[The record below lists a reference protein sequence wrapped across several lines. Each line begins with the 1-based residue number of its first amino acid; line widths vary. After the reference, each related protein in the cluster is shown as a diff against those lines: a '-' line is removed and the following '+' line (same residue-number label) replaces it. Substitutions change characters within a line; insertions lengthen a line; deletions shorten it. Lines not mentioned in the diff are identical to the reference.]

1 MNLSY
6 FDTLIDQRLLSV
18 STIFLARVIS
28 HNGTS
33 FCTVQPLSFIK
44 AVGGSPKKQAVLPN
58 VPISQAVLRTL
69 YENETLQGKVAIVAA
84 CERDISQTRK
94 NTFALPSIRH
104 HSKSD
109 SVVIGYL

>member
-6 FDTLIDQRLLSV
+6 FDTLVNQKLLSV
-18 STIFLARVIS
+18 STVFLARVIS
-28 HNGTS
+28 HDGS
-33 FCTVQPLSFIK
+33 AFCNIQPLSFIK

-58 VPISQAVLRTL
+58 VPISQTVLRTL

-94 NTFALPSIRH
+94 NVFALPSIRH

-109 SVVIGYL
+109 SIVIGYL